1 MNETLWEMIMVG
13 TMFVLMVLAAVFV
26 PDFLIIR

>member
-13 TMFVLMVLAAVFV
+13 TIFVLMVLAAVFV